1 VGKSLDRVF
10 RLAAKY
16 YAASLTVWLVSA
28 PLMIIGLLF
37 TEATHF
43 WQVDKM
49 LGIIV
54 AGTVSHLALGV
65 VLWVARRTILAPRR
79 TRSAGGREVLFT
91 YVVGG
96 LVRALAIGFMLDLL
110 GISSTN
116 FVVRIPTSIALV
128 TFSFTLFAYSAQLW
142 WEYRSQRKNL
152 LMSIAVGESSSGR
165 HDVAARE
172 LHPVVP
178 TGILQDVDQ
187 IRSQTAEALQTI
199 RASVRS
205 GDMDSESVDQLLLG
219 SDRGWREVSH
229 KAWTLGTPKL
239 PAIGPI
245 ELARTMASSRPFSL
259 IAVASGP
266 VYGFFRVFDALPISV
281 AITAAAIWWLLATAI
296 AITTNLVARAAGEWG
311 VLVLIFGYLLSLGL
325 AVLLAALLFDDLNT
339 QSQLVFVAL
348 VSTSASLALGFPPA
362 LERSGEQVLEQL
374 EKRLDAAAVTNL
386 RSQGD
391 MFVLAQRIAGYLHSE
406 VRGDFLRHSLALRE
420 ALERGNPEDIETVLD
435 RLDRLLSSIS
445 LDSAEYSGVD
455 RLIQFLDNWA
465 TLIDLTH
472 NVNDLPEDTR
482 LDPGLESI
490 VMEAVN
496 DAVRHGDATAVAVN
510 LQVTDH
516 QTRLDVVS
524 NGSEPEPSD
533 SVGLGTQT
541 LDRLAPGAWS
551 RRVQPDGNLHLEVVV
566 ESLERH

>member
-1 VGKSLDRVF
+1 MI
-10 RLAAKY
+10 
-16 YAASLTVWLVSA
+16 WLVAA
-28 PLMIIGLLF
+28 PLLIIGLLF

-43 WQVDKM
+43 WQVDKVI
-49 LGIIV
+49 GIIL
-54 AGTVSHLALGV
+54 AGIVSHLALGI
-65 VLWVARRTILAPRR
+65 VLWVASRSILSPRR
-79 TRSAGGREVLFT
+79 TQPAGWREVLVTF
-91 YVVGG
+91 VVGG
-96 LVRALAIGFMLDLL
+96 LVRALAIGVTLDSLA
-110 GISSTN
+110 ISPTN
-116 FVVRIPTSIALV
+116 FLVRIPTSIALV

-142 WEYRSQRKNL
+142 SEYLVQRRNL
-152 LMSIAVGESSSGR
+152 LMSIAVGEGSSGR
-165 HDVAARE
+165 HDVVARE

-187 IRSQTAEALQTI
+187 IRSQTAQALRTI
-199 RASVRS
+199 RARVRS
-205 GDMDSESVDQLLLG
+205 GDMDSESVDQLLSG
-219 SDRGWREVSH
+219 SDQGWREVSH
-229 KAWTLGTPKL
+229 KAWRLGTPKL
-239 PAIGPI
+239 PRIGPI

-266 VYGFFRVFDALPISV
+266 VYGFFRTFDALPISV
-281 AITAAAIWWLLATAI
+281 AVTAAAIWWVLATAI
-296 AITTNLVARAAGEWG
+296 AITTNLVARALEEWG
-311 VLVLIFGYLLSLGL
+311 VLVLIFGYLVSIGL
-325 AVLLAALLFDDLNT
+325 AVLLGAVLFEDLNT
-339 QSQLVFVAL
+339 QSQLVYVAL

-406 VRGDFLRHSLALRE
+406 VRGDFLRNSLALRE
-420 ALERGNPEDIETVLD
+420 ALERGNPDDIETVLD
-435 RLDRLLSSIS
+435 RLDLLVSSIT
-445 LDSAEYSGVD
+445 LDEQEHSGVD

-472 NVNDLPEDTR
+472 NVNDLPEGSR
-482 LDPGLESI
+482 LDPRLESI
-490 VMEAVN
+490 MMEAVN
-496 DAVRHGDATAVAVN
+496 DAVRHGDATAVTVN

-516 QTRLDVVS
+516 QTRLDVMS

-566 ESLERH
+566 ESSERH